1 MSQAVTSEWVRSLLK
16 GPLTETVDRSD
27 VSLSKYRRALPDREW
42 RALEAWA
49 STLYPYQRAWVFEPA
64 RNAILLGSRQ
74 NGKSHGTAGFGVLT
88 AAFRGELATIISIGQ
103 TESSEVLD
111 KAHKHA
117 EVLVKLGS
125 RMARVTSSPTSK
137 VEIRFASG
145 GRILALPSTAGR
157 SFTGNLFLDE
167 LAYQEN
173 ADAVWDSATWTTIR
187 GSLQMRVASTPN
199 GVGNLFHSLWSDPKK
214 RINWATHEVTLK
226 QALDAGMKV
235 DLVDCWSK
243 CQDDARIFDQVFNC
257 RFLDGE
263 QQYIPTD
270 YVTRAANGELYCLGG
285 ENFAGLDI
293 GREHDLTALVVVNWD
308 GVIARVVA
316 IRTAKRTDHDALLAL
331 AGHAVKNHRV
341 RRLCVDQT
349 GIGAFPVEEMQ
360 RAWGRQRVE
369 GVTFG
374 LGSKEEMATTLH
386 GAFAGE
392 WLRIPRDDSELT
404 DVDEGNARGLIEDVC
419 SLRRIVTA
427 AGNIR
432 YDAARG
438 ADGHADR
445 AWALALALHAITN
458 RPATRHV
465 RFGGAEQDAE
475 QPWQT

>member
-1 MSQAVTSEWVRSLLK
+1 MLRPPTVQA
-16 GPLTETVDRSD
+16 PDRS
-27 VSLSKYRRALPDREW
+27 SETLERYRRALPDREW

-49 STLYPYQRAWVFEPA
+49 STFYPCQRAWVFEPA
-64 RNAILLGSRQ
+64 RRAICCSSRQ
-74 NGKSHGTAGFGVLT
+74 YGKSHGTAAAGV
-88 AAFRGELATIISIGQ
+88 AWGAFHGELTTIISKGEV
-103 TESSEVLD
+103 ESVEVLD
-111 KAHKHA
+111 KVVKHA
-117 EVLVKLGS
+117 TVLERLGS
-125 RMARVTSSPTSK
+125 RMAKLKSRSATHV
-137 VEIRFASG
+137 RFASG
-145 GRILALPSTAGR
+145 GRVLAAPSTGGR
-157 SFTGNLFLDE
+157 GFTGNLFLDE
-167 LAYQEN
+167 LAYHEHAEQTW
-173 ADAVWDSATWTTIR
+173 DAALPVTLRS
-187 GSLQMRVASTPN
+187 GHRVRIASTPN
-199 GVGNLFHSLWSDPKK
+199 GVGNLFHGLWTDPAQHSGFA
-214 RINWATHEVTLK
+214 RHEIPLLT
-226 QALDAGMKV
+226 AIGEGLDV
-235 DLVDCWSK
+235 DLEHCWALAK
-243 CQDDARIFDQVFNC
+243 GDRRLFDQIFNC
-257 RFLDGE
+257 SFIDGE

-331 AGHAVKNHRV
+331 AGHAVKHHRV

-392 WLRIPRDDSELT
+392 WLRIPRDDTEIV
-404 DVDEGNARGLIEDVC
+404 DVDQGNARGLIEDVC
-419 SLRRIVTA
+419 SLRRIVTT